1 MVLHRP
7 TFLPLENP
15 QTDRGLVED
24 RRQQVHLLEGIPSS
38 VGTSRDQWIL
48 DAIASGQATYEFA
61 PVHSTYNGHEA
72 TFYIFRDAL
81 KIDGVRILVTAKLA
95 QQIAD
100 MIDCSLLTPKLADLL
115 FEQATVRL
123 PPLPRQPV
131 TGDTKTMI
139 AQSERIDKEI
149 DKAGGDD
156 GGIIQTVGKHWVLV
170 NKIGG
175 TSKAANYGWHFEGK
189 TFGGQKFEA
198 TVSIPGGR
206 LIQGV
211 GTAHNAGHVDYSQN
225 LILVSNDVEV
235 DGQTMRLQD
244 LLQDPEYAGLASH
257 EGVLKVLRQPG
268 VSESVS
274 SDRPTVEHPGQPTS
288 TTTNTPSNPTS
299 DTSTPKSNTGKIFG
313 MVLGGISLGVLGYL
327 AVQRARN
334 DDAP

>member
-7 TFLPLENP
+7 IFLSWDEHKFGVLHE
-15 QTDRGLVED
+15 E
-24 RRQQVHLLEGIPSS
+24 RRQQMHLLEGIPTN
-38 VGTSRDQWIL
+38 VGTARDQWIL

-100 MIDCSLLTPKLADLL
+100 LLDCSLLTPKLADLL
-115 FEQATVRL
+115 FEQGTVRL

-131 TGDTKTMI
+131 TSDTKTMI

-170 NKIGG
+170 NKING

-189 TFGGQKFEA
+189 TFGGQKYEA

-211 GTAHNAGHVDYSQN
+211 GTAHNASHVDYSQN
-225 LILVSNDVEV
+225 LVLVSNDVEV
-235 DGQTMRLQD
+235 DGETVRLQD

-268 VSESVS
+268 VSGSIS
-274 SDRPTVEHPGQPTS
+274 SDHPTVEHPTQPTS
-288 TTTNTPSNPTS
+288 PTS
-299 DTSTPKSNTGKIFG
+299 SSSTVPASSPTKSNAGAIFG
-313 MVLGGISLGVLGYL
+313 MILGGVSLGVLGYL
-327 AVQRARN
+327 AVKRSRLQN
-334 DDAP
+334 GQ